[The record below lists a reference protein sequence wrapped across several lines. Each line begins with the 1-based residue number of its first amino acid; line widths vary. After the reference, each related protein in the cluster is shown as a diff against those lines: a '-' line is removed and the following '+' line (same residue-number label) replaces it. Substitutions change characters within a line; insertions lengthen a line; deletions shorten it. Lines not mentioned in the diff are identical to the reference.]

1 MCRPEQNCI
10 LLLKNSTL
18 HLYVRFFFLQMLF
31 CVTLKCTQKFQ
42 LLYLIT
48 TNTQQTQFDCLV
60 LKERLQIPP
69 KISPIDCWRDGCHK
83 LTALATVFALT
94 IAKRSPSAE
103 WTGKCWDVTLLLSDS
118 LVHPGQTGWVT
129 YNIWQVVSQQDAA
142 AEGLNYNVVFTMVKY
157 NVLYL
162 CQCSS
167 CRKEF
172 WM

>member
-18 HLYVRFFFLQMLF
+18 HLHVRFFFLQMLF

-69 KISPIDCWRDGCHK
+69 KYPPVLERWMPSLVFPFQTH

-94 IAKRSPSAE
+94 VAKWSPSAE
-103 WTGKCWDVTLLLSDS
+103 WTGKRWDVTLLLSDS
-118 LVHPGQTGWVT
+118 LVHPGETGWVT
-129 YNIWQVVSQQDAA
+129 YNIWQVVSRGT
-142 AEGLNYNVVFTMVKY
+142 EL
-157 NVLYL
+157 
-162 CQCSS
+162 QCGVHHGDIQRTLSVP
-167 CRKEF
+167 
-172 WM
+172 MLHL